1 MAVSQYDG
9 QTDREL
15 AIGAANGD
23 QRAFATLYDRYFG
36 QVYDLAVRALR
47 RPDVAA
53 DVTQATFQ
61 QAAQGLAS
69 GRVPEE
75 VRAWLYSIAI
85 SEATSDARQEA
96 AAVQV
101 VDEQSL
107 PSFIEI
113 DAVRLAGIQ
122 GVAEDIGYRKL
133 AWDSAT
139 RLSPREYLLLDLSVR
154 RELSAAEIG
163 AGLGI
168 SEETAE
174 ATLAGVR
181 QAFEQNA
188 AVELLTLRGREQCP
202 DLDGTIQ
209 RATAPDAWPQLEHA
223 VAAHYSACEVCRATV
238 AGYPAVTAVLGAF
251 ALVPATAGLKEVTW
265 GNVVAAAS
273 VAAVAA
279 AAGGAPAAPP
289 PPALAAADGKK
300 KGRPLWLKLILAAL
314 GLMVALAVPI
324 GILLIRNDG
333 DDDEASV
340 SNPEDIRAVDLD
352 TGDSTTDNVIVMEW
366 DRQDGVQAYSVE
378 WSTNENALPP
388 ETGNL
393 TGQADRYESQ
403 SLEPGRWWFHIR
415 TQADDGT
422 WTQPEHVG
430 PYNIVAP
437 TPEPT
442 PEPTD
447 EPTPKPTEE
456 PTPKPTASPTEEPTD
471 APDTE
476 TPGATN

>member
-1 MAVSQYDG
+1 MAVSRYDG

-96 AAVQV
+96 AAAQA

-113 DAVRLAGIQ
+113 DAVRPAGIQ

-188 AVELLTLRGREQCP
+188 AVELLTLRGREHCP
-202 DLDGTIQ
+202 DLDGIIQ

-238 AGYPAVTAVLGAF
+238 AGYPAATSLLGGL
-251 ALVPATAGLKEVTW
+251 ALVPAAAGLKELTW
-265 GNVVAAAS
+265 GNVVAAAP
-273 VAAVAA
+273 VAA
-279 AAGGAPAAPP
+279 ASGGTPAAPP
-289 PPALAAADGKK
+289 PPASAAAGGEE
-300 KGRPLWLKLILAAL
+300 KGRPLWLKLLLAAL
-314 GLMVALAVPI
+314 GLLVALAVPI
-324 GILLIRNDG
+324 GIFLIRNDG

-340 SNPEDIRAVDLD
+340 SNPDDIRAVDLD

-366 DRQDGVQAYSVE
+366 DRQEGVLAYSYE
-378 WSTNENALPP
+378 WSTNKATLPD
-388 ETGNL
+388 ETGDL
-393 TGQADRYESQ
+393 DGSADGVTSDP
-403 SLEPGRWWFHIR
+403 LDPGDWYFHIR
-415 TQADDGT
+415 TQGSDGA
-422 WTQPEHVG
+422 WTGPEHVG
-430 PYNIVAP
+430 PYNVVAP

-442 PEPTD
+442 PEPTE
-447 EPTPKPTEE
+447 EPTPRPTEE
-456 PTPKPTASPTEEPTD
+456 PTPIPTPQPTQAPTPTP
-471 APDTE
+471 APATA
-476 TPGATN
+476 TPAPTT